1 MPQRFVN
8 PKDFL
13 TGEQAFSLMSVTL
26 KPPGVIMQRRHILL
40 GLTSAALASPAIA
53 QGAWPNRPL
62 RMIVPF
68 TPGAATDA
76 MARLAANRLAEAL
89 GVTVVVENRAG
100 ANGAVGSQAVLQ
112 ALPDGYTLLGS
123 ASIHPMAR
131 HVMKNALYDPVQ
143 DFVAVARTA
152 RGPLV
157 LVMNPRLPQT
167 TIPAVVEAAKR
178 EPAKWSF
185 ATSSLGAAGHLGS
198 IEFNRLTGANIE
210 IVGYR
215 GSAPALTDVAAGN
228 AQLMFDPVLATLPLV
243 RVGQLRGLGVATA
256 ARTPLAPDLPTLAEA
271 GLPGFEFYS
280 WYGVWAPRG
289 VPAEILHRLNRI
301 LVDGMR
307 EAATAQRLSG
317 LGFEPV
323 AETVEEAEA
332 FIRADVA
339 RNAALLR
346 LANFQPE

>member
-1 MPQRFVN
+1 MPRRFVN

-13 TGEQAFSLMSVTL
+13 TRGQAFSLMKHTL
-26 KPPGVIMQRRHILL
+26 KQAAVIMQRRDVLL

-62 RMIVPF
+62 RVIVPF

-76 MARLAANRLAEAL
+76 IWH
-89 GVTVVVENRAG
+89 G
-100 ANGAVGSQAVLQ
+100 
-112 ALPDGYTLLGS
+112 LP
-123 ASIHPMAR
+123 R
-131 HVMKNALYDPVQ
+131 
-143 DFVAVARTA
+143 
-152 RGPLV
+152 
-157 LVMNPRLPQT
+157 PRLPM
-167 TIPAVVEAAKR
+167 R
-178 EPAKWSF
+178 W
-185 ATSSLGAAGHLGS
+185 
-198 IEFNRLTGANIE
+198 
-210 IVGYR
+210 
-215 GSAPALTDVAAGN
+215 AL
-228 AQLMFDPVLATLPLV
+228 
-243 RVGQLRGLGVATA
+243 ATA

-271 GLPGFEFYS
+271 GLPGFEFFS
-280 WYGVWAPRG
+280 WSSVWAPRG
-289 VPAEILHRLNRI
+289 VPAEILTRLNRI

-307 EAATAQRLSG
+307 ETATVQRLSG

>member
-1 MPQRFVN
+1 VPRRFVN

-13 TGEQAFSLMSVTL
+13 TCAQAFSLMKHTL
-26 KPPGVIMQRRHILL
+26 KQPAVIIQRRDVLL

-68 TPGAATDA
+68 TP
-76 MARLAANRLAEAL
+76 
-89 GVTVVVENRAG
+89 
-100 ANGAVGSQAVLQ
+100 
-112 ALPDGYTLLGS
+112 
-123 ASIHPMAR
+123 
-131 HVMKNALYDPVQ
+131 
-143 DFVAVARTA
+143 
-152 RGPLV
+152 
-157 LVMNPRLPQT
+157 
-167 TIPAVVEAAKR
+167 
-178 EPAKWSF
+178 W
-185 ATSSLGAAGHLGS
+185 
-198 IEFNRLTGANIE
+198 
-210 IVGYR
+210 
-215 GSAPALTDVAAGN
+215 
-228 AQLMFDPVLATLPLV
+228 
-243 RVGQLRGLGVATA
+243 RGLPPASWPMRWALATA

-271 GLPGFEFYS
+271 GLPGFEFFS
-280 WYGVWAPRG
+280 WYSVWAPRG
-289 VPAEILHRLNRI
+289 VPAEILQRLNRI

-307 EAATAQRLSG
+307 ETATVQRLSG

>member
-1 MPQRFVN
+1 MPRRFVN

-13 TGEQAFSLMSVTL
+13 TGGQAFSLMSVTL

-228 AQLMFDPVLATLPLV
+228 AQLMFDPVLATLPMV
-243 RVGQLRGLGVATA
+243 RAGQLRGLGVATA

-289 VPAEILHRLNRI
+289 VPAEILTRLNRI

>member
-1 MPQRFVN
+1 
-8 PKDFL
+8 
-13 TGEQAFSLMSVTL
+13 
-26 KPPGVIMQRRHILL
+26 
-40 GLTSAALASPAIA
+40 
-53 QGAWPNRPL
+53 
-62 RMIVPF
+62 
-68 TPGAATDA
+68 
-76 MARLAANRLAEAL
+76 MAR
-89 GVTVVVENRAG
+89 
-100 ANGAVGSQAVLQ
+100 
-112 ALPDGYTLLGS
+112 Y
-123 ASIHPMAR
+123 
-131 HVMKNALYDPVQ
+131 VMKNAPYDPVQ

-228 AQLMFDPVLATLPLV
+228 AQLMFDPVLATLPMV
-243 RVGQLRGLGVATA
+243 RAGQLRGLGVATA

-289 VPAEILHRLNRI
+289 VPAEILQRLNRI

-307 EAATAQRLSG
+307 EATTVQRLSG